1 MVVKLSDIDRYA
13 ATSTPFKLAELI
25 RQCEGVEYFT
35 FIHEMDLH
43 KDSFAEL
50 IYKGRVYTCSAYYSH
65 DAILKVVLDALGD
78 DN

>member
-1 MVVKLSDIDRYA
+1 MLSDIDRYA
-13 ATSTPFKLAELI
+13 ANSTPRRLRDLI
-25 RQCEGVEYFT
+25 RQCEGVESFNLIDET
-35 FIHEMDLH
+35 DIN

-78 DN
+78 D

>member
-1 MVVKLSDIDRYA
+1 MVVTLSDIDHHA
-13 ATSTPFKLAELI
+13 ATSTPHKLADLI
-25 RQCEGVEYFT
+25 RQCQGVESFIL
-35 FIHEMDLH
+35 IHEKDLD

-78 DN
+78 D